1 MVQHLQ
7 YAPGHKSESRLGT
20 GQQSSSGVSGVV
32 FDMSVLYKHP
42 LRLCSCGGPTSKH
55 GDRVSALPPKQLTTV
70 KHSTWTH
77 YYACT

>member
-42 LRLCSCGGPTSKH
+42 LAAPGAAAAPAWLWWPHLK
-55 GDRVSALPPKQLTTV
+55 
-70 KHSTWTH
+70 
-77 YYACT
+77 